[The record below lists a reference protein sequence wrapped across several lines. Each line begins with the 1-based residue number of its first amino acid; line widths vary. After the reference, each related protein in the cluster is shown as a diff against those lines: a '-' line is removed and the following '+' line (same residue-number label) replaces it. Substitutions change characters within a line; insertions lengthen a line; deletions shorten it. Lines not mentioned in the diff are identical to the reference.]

1 LRDLDTYKSASE
13 VDALSAFGSQD
24 ARPLWAAAHAGAVA
38 ALEAI
43 RGERK
48 PLVEEAAAEFLRDIA
63 PEIGFLQWRM
73 QKISDEEA
81 HEIEKEIALRQRLA
95 TAICNESI
103 ALDAIALVQ
112 GTSESEIWRQG
123 VIARTERALGAAIAP
138 GDRMALIRE
147 LVRLHD
153 GYLSLDVR
161 ASGYDFRK
169 AQDVKVTGTLILP
182 S

>member
-1 LRDLDTYKSASE
+1 MKPGQRPGWQPIADPKLRATLRDLDTYKSASE

-24 ARPLWAAAHAGAVA
+24 ARPLWAAAHAGAMA

-103 ALDAIALVQ
+103 ALDAIAPVQ
-112 GTSESEIWRQG
+112 GTSESRTC
-123 VIARTERALGAAIAP
+123 ARGGDCP
-138 GDRMALIRE
+138 G
-147 LVRLHD
+147 
-153 GYLSLDVR
+153 
-161 ASGYDFRK
+161 
-169 AQDVKVTGTLILP
+169 
-182 S
+182 